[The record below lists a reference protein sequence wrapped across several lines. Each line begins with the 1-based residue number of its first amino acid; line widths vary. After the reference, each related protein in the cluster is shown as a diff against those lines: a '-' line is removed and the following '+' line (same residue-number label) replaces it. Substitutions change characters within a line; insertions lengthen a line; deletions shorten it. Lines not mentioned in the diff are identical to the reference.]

1 MRTTRVIAFSI
12 LAGIALGAGLV
23 EALHAQGK
31 PQAYVVGEISVTDP
45 EGFAKE
51 FSPLARK
58 ALAEAPGYRALVL
71 GGKTVAIEGPAPK
84 TRVVINDQNMPGLLR
99 KNYWMSEDGLRVG
112 GIYLWTSRADA
123 DRVFTPEWKKFVES
137 KYGVPPVI
145 EYLYSP
151 VMVDNREGT
160 ISVAAA

>member
-12 LAGIALGAGLV
+12 VAGIALGAGLV
-23 EALHAQGK
+23 EVLHAQGK
-31 PQAYVVGEISVTDP
+31 PQAYVVGEINVIDP

-84 TRVVINDQNMPGLLR
+84 TRVVINVFDNLDAAVQAYNLPRRKSETNMRPSTPMLS
-99 KNYWMSEDGLRVG
+99 K
-112 GIYLWTSRADA
+112 ADEQA
-123 DRVFTPEWKKFVES
+123 STRNGS
-137 KYGVPPVI
+137 
-145 EYLYSP
+145 
-151 VMVDNREGT
+151 
-160 ISVAAA
+160 